1 MPTLSTLPQDLTST
15 RALTP
20 LQQDVEV
27 ATARRIV
34 LEALATAGIGR
45 SEFNPDRLRIEMNKR
60 FTRRM
65 GDANHLMCRIRL
77 SASALWRRATP
88 KKRRNTV
95 IHELAH
101 VLTPGAGH
109 GPAWRA
115 MMRRLGEE
123 PKRCHSV
130 NREGIARRSRRPRA
144 VQVVDAKASIY
155 DFNAGDRVEFRARGR
170 THVGVVARRLRTR
183 VAVRVGDGVT
193 AVRWRV
199 PPALLRKVGE

>member
-1 MPTLSTLPQDLTST
+1 MPTLSTLLHDL
-15 RALTP
+15 RARTP
-20 LQQDVEV
+20 LTEAEQRDEIMI
-27 ATARRIV
+27 ARRIV
-34 LEALATAGIGR
+34 VEACEAAGIIPPAG
-45 SEFNPDRLRIEMNKR
+45 LRIEMNKR